1 MTSIDR
7 SKYFFQLIEKNIISI
22 DMSINRNLFFKP
34 FTPFLANAIKNLRET
49 QVFNQKVLRKPSLS
63 LHRGNLRILATKIVW
78 NM

>member
-1 MTSIDR
+1 M
-7 SKYFFQLIEKNIISI
+7 EKNIMSI
-22 DMSINRNLFFKP
+22 DMSINRNTFFQS
-34 FTPFLANAIKNLRET
+34 FTPFLANAIENFEEK